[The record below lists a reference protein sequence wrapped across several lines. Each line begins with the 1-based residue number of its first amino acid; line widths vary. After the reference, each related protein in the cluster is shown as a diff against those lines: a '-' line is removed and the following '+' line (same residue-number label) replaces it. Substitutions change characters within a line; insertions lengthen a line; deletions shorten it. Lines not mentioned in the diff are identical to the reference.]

1 MNDRVEEIL
10 GSNELKLMIMSIS
23 KKFYNVENVD
33 LYQAGYIGALKAIKH
48 YDFNSDI
55 KFSTFAYK
63 YIFGE
68 MYELAKNNRNIKLNK
83 TYLRIYKQIENAK
96 IMLTQKFNKEPS
108 IKDISMFLEMDISL
122 INDVIITS
130 QSIIS
135 LDEESEVLSN
145 SNLYAIT
152 GETIDYDTKIL
163 ISDSLEELDEEE
175 RKVINMRYF
184 NDYTQQEIADILGI
198 NQVKVSRLESKG
210 KRKIKEYINA

>member
-1 MNDRVEEIL
+1 MNDTVNEIL
-10 GSNELKLMIMSIS
+10 ENPELKLLIKSIA

-33 LYQAGYIGALKAIKH
+33 LYQAGYIGALKALNN

-83 TYLRIYKQIENAK
+83 TYLKIYKQIENAK
-96 IMLTQKFNKEPS
+96 ILLTQKFNKEPS
-108 IKDISMFLEMDISL
+108 IDEISMFLEMDISL
-122 INDVIITS
+122 INDVIITT
-130 QSIIS
+130 QKIVS

-152 GETIDYDTKIL
+152 GGTVDYDTKIL
-163 ISDSLEELDEEE
+163 ISDSLEELEDDE

-184 NDYTQQEIADILGI
+184 NDYTQQEVANILGI

-210 KRKIKEYINA
+210 KRKIKEYICA